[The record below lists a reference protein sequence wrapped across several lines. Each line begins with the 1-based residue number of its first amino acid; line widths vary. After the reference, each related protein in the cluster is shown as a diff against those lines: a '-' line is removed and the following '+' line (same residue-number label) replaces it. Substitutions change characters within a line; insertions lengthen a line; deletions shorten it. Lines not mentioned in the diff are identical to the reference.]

1 MRNSVSPGVSLF
13 THALSEF
20 LHVWAGEEEEG
31 EKENFFLFS
40 IWMRRRRPFLSHT
53 SCMQQSEL
61 FSPLL
66 LATSFASD
74 ESGTFAASV
83 SSSSSYSGADDSLL
97 FPRSAPD
104 EEGGGKSRQQRS
116 SVGRSVKRQKRRR
129 RRRR

>member
-53 SCMQQSEL
+53 L
-61 FSPLL
+61 LHAAKRTPLPPP
-66 LATSFASD
+66 S
-74 ESGTFAASV
+74 
-83 SSSSSYSGADDSLL
+83 SLL
-97 FPRSAPD
+97 RSLRTKAALLPPPSPPPPPIPAPMTPYFFPPRPQMGK
-104 EEGGGKSRQQRS
+104 EGGKSRQQRS

-129 RRRR
+129 R